1 MSWRRCRRTCGRPT
15 SASGWPTARCRQTN
29 PVLGVIGRLL
39 DLVDERLTA
48 SQVLDFADQE
58 PVRRRFGLD
67 DDDLARIE
75 DWVAASGIRWGLD
88 AAHRKPFKLDAL
100 AAGTWRSGVD
110 RLLVGVTMTE
120 EEQRLFHDV
129 LPLDDVDSGAID
141 VAGRFAELVDRLQR
155 ALDAPQHAEDDRRL
169 GRGHRR
175 RRGRADHDERA
186 RRLAARRARPHPR

>member
-1 MSWRRCRRTCGRPT
+1 MSWRRCRRMCGRPT
-15 SASGWPTARCRQTN
+15 CASGWPTARCRQTN

-88 AAHRKPFKLDAL
+88 AAHRAPFKLDAL
-100 AAGTWRSGVD
+100 AAGTWRAGVD

-155 ALDAPQHAEDDRRL
+155 RPRRASA
-169 GRGHRR
+169 RPRR
-175 RRGRADHDERA
+175 STPGPRPSPA
-186 RRLAARRARPHPR
+186 RRTR

>member
-1 MSWRRCRRTCGRPT
+1 M
-15 SASGWPTARCRQTN
+15 
-29 PVLGVIGRLL
+29 
-39 DLVDERLTA
+39 
-48 SQVLDFADQE
+48 LDFADQE

-88 AAHRKPFKLDAL
+88 AAHRAPFKLDAL

-120 EEQRLFHDV
+120 DEQRLFHDV

-141 VAGRFAELVDRLQR
+141 VAGRFAELVDRLQTT
-155 ALDAPQHAEDDRRL
+155 ARRL
-169 GRGHRR
+169 STPKTIDAWADGHRR
-175 RRGRADHDERA
+175 RRGRADRDERA